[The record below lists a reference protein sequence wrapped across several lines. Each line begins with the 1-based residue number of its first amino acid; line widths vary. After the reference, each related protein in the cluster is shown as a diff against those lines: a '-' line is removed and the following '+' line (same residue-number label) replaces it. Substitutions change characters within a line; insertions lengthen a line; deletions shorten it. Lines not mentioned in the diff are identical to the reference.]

1 MKRLTY
7 VLSLIL
13 LVLSCTQQADYS
25 RVPVATEAQ
34 VQRVEPLSGWG
45 GMETDLQILVQGPGI
60 GAFDVAAEGKGIEVK
75 AVHQA
80 DSPDFLFVDVA
91 VKAAGEYNLVF
102 SRDDACFKYP
112 YLIRERQAGSRER
125 ESFTT
130 ADMISLLMPD
140 RFASAT
146 ADNDTAW
153 PGGAYDDGSLRAWTV
168 PATPDEVDRADAVSR
183 HGGDI
188 QGMIDHLDY
197 IADLGATALWSTP
210 LLGDNAPRGSYH
222 GYACSD
228 YYHID
233 PRYGSNELY
242 REMVAKAHE
251 KGIKVILDVVT
262 NHSSTEHWWMQ
273 DMPFKDWVHMNDPY
287 VNSNHQMGLALDPN
301 ASKADLAI
309 MEEGWFVRNMPDMN
323 LDNPFMLKYFQQWA
337 VWWIEYS
344 GLDGFRV
351 DTWFYNEKVPMSQW
365 AKAVTDEYPNF
376 NIVGEVWQAN
386 PDFVAY
392 WQKDNPNSD
401 GFNSYLPSIMDFPLQ
416 AAMTGALTAP
426 IPGREEQRQGPP
438 QGRGR
443 RGGPDIS
450 AVYNALSHDFIYH
463 DLSHMLIFL
472 SNHDIARIGD
482 TFGHDPRRM
491 KMAFAMLATLRGIP
505 QLFYGDEMMFVTGNP
520 QRDDGRLRMDFPG
533 GWAGDPVNLFTAE
546 GRAKADG
553 QWAHAADLHDYARTL
568 FQWRKGSSAVQ
579 HGKTLH
585 FIPENNTYG
594 YFRYDDREVVF
605 VFLNNSDQTVKVP
618 WTRFREMSAG
628 LGEGVDVLTGK
639 RVTVSDAT
647 EVAPYTALVV
657 DYRR

>member
-1 MKRLTY
+1 MKRFLT
-7 VLSLIL
+7 LAATL
-13 LVLSCTQQADYS
+13 LVAAAL
-25 RVPVATEAQ
+25 EAGE
-34 VQRVEPLSGWG
+34 VTRIEPLSWWT
-45 GMETDLQILVQGPGI
+45 GMKTGLQLLVNGEGI
-60 GAFDVAAEGKGIEVK
+60 GAYSVSIEGGKGVKIK
-75 AVHQA
+75 AVHTA
-80 DSPDFLFVDVA
+80 DSPNYLFVDVE
-91 VKAAGEYNLVF
+91 VGKKAKPGTYTLVF
-102 SRDDACFKYP
+102 KNGADEIRRP
-112 YLIRERQAGSRER
+112 YVIAAREKGSADR

-130 ADMISLLMPD
+130 ADLIYLIVPD
-140 RFASAT
+140 RFANGDPS
-146 ADNDTAW
+146 ND
-153 PGGAYDDGSLRAWTV
+153 S
-168 PATPDEVDRADAVSR
+168 TPDTEEKARRGMPMGR
-183 HGGDI
+183 HGGDL
-188 QGMIDHLDY
+188 QGVIDHLDY

-242 REMVAKAHE
+242 REMVSKAHA
-251 KGIKVILDVVT
+251 KGIKIVMDVVT
-262 NHSSTEHWWMQ
+262 NHSSTEHWWMK
-273 DMPFKDWVHMNDPY
+273 DLPFKDWVHMNDPY

-309 MEEGWFVRNMPDMN
+309 MEEGWFVPNMPDMN

-351 DTWFYNEKVPMSQW
+351 DTWFYNEKVPMAAW
-365 AKAVTDEYPNF
+365 AKAVTDEYPKF

-416 AAMTGALTAP
+416 GAVSNALSAP
-426 IPGREEQRQGPP
+426 IPGQEAERQGPP

-443 RGGPDIS
+443 RGGPNIS
-450 AVYNALSHDFIYH
+450 GVYNALTHDFLYH

-491 KMAFAMLATLRGIP
+491 KIAFTLLATLRGIP
-505 QLFYGDEMMFVTGNP
+505 QLFYGDEMMFVTGSAR
-520 QRDDGRLRMDFPG
+520 RDDGRLRMDFPG
-533 GWAGDPVNLFTAE
+533 GWAGDPVDLFSEE
-546 GRAKADG
+546 GRRKASADST
-553 QWAHAADLHDYARTL
+553 WAHAADLHDYARTL

-579 HGKTLH
+579 GRKTLH
-585 FIPENNTYG
+585 FIPQDNTYG
-594 YFRYDDREVVF
+594 YFRYNDGEVVF
-605 VFLNNSDQTVKVP
+605 VFINNSDEERKVS
-618 WTRFREMSAG
+618 WTRFQEMTGG
-628 LGEGVDVLTGK
+628 LGAGRDVISGET
-639 RVTVSDAT
+639 VTVSDDT
-647 EVAPYTALVV
+647 VV
-657 DYRR
+657 PPLSSLIVEYKR

>member
-1 MKRLTY
+1 MKRFLTFAAG
-7 VLSLIL
+7 L
-13 LVLSCTQQADYS
+13 LVAASLLAGEVT
-25 RVPVATEAQ
+25 
-34 VQRVEPLSGWG
+34 RVEPLSWWT
-45 GMETDLQILVQGPGI
+45 GMKTDLQLLVQGPGI
-60 GAFDVAAEGKGIEVK
+60 GAYDVSVEGKGLKITG
-75 AVHQA
+75 VHQA
-80 DSPDFLFVDVA
+80 DNPNFLFVDVD
-91 VKAAGEYNLVF
+91 VNPKAKPGTYTLVF
-102 SRDDACFKYP
+102 KK
-112 YLIRERQAGSRER
+112 GSDVVRYSYVIEARKPGSADR

-130 ADMISLLMPD
+130 ADLIYLIVPD
-140 RFASAT
+140 RFANGDPS
-146 ADNDTAW
+146 ND
-153 PGGAYDDGSLRAWTV
+153 S
-168 PATPDEVDRADAVSR
+168 TPFTTEKANRGEPFGR
-183 HGGDI
+183 HGGDL
-188 QGMIDHLDY
+188 QGVIDHLDY

-210 LLGDNAPRGSYH
+210 LLGDDAPRGSYH

-242 REMVAKAHE
+242 REMVSKAHE

-262 NHSSTEHWWMQ
+262 NHSGTEHWWMQ

-401 GFNSYLPSIMDFPLQ
+401 GFNSHLPSIMDFPLQ

-491 KMAFAMLATLRGIP
+491 KIAFAMLATLRGIP

-553 QWAHAADLHDYARTL
+553 SRAYAADLHDYARTL
-568 FQWRKGSSAVQ
+568 FQWRKGSTAVQ
-579 HGKTLH
+579 NGRTLH

-605 VFLNNSDQTVKVP
+605 VFVNNSDQTVNVP
-618 WTRFREMSAG
+618 WTRFKEMSAR

-639 RVTVSDAT
+639 RVTVSDGT
-647 EVAPYTALVV
+647 EVAPMSALVV
-657 DYRR
+657 DYLL